1 MRDELSLLQAQ
12 LTYKHRL
19 EAMLK
24 ELRSQQTPLRVKAEE
39 LKQIMLSEQKDV
51 DRLEGHSLASF
62 FYNVVGK
69 MDEKLDEERREY
81 YAARVKYDA
90 CVRELEAVEQDIE
103 ATEEDLADLADCEE
117 KYARAMEAKR
127 LAIEAAGI
135 PVSEELLRKEQA
147 LSYLA
152 EQEREL
158 EEAIAAG
165 TTALRTTADIMQQIE
180 SAKDWATFDLLGGGL
195 LADLAKHD
203 KLDEAQKKAEELQVQ
218 LQRFNKE
225 LSDVTIRAYLQ
236 VSIDGMLKFADFFF
250 DGLLADAAVLD
261 HIKQSYAQVEQT
273 REDILTILRQLQDEM
288 EDVRHKYSRLKAE
301 VDALILDAEL

>member
-51 DRLEGHSLASF
+51 DRLEGHSLAAF